1 MSRRLN
7 RDSLP
12 LHKPEACSRTLL
24 WTDLV
29 RGRYFHSIGLD
40 GLVDSPAIGWNM
52 SWSLTYVATPIAV
65 AVSEAFFTSSGLP
78 IRLVEVCSH
87 LSSVQLCYV
96 MFG

>member
-24 WTDLV
+24 WTDPV

-40 GLVDSPAIGWNM
+40 GFEIVLLLDG
-52 SWSLTYVATPIAV
+52 T
-65 AVSEAFFTSSGLP
+65 
-78 IRLVEVCSH
+78 
-87 LSSVQLCYV
+87 
-96 MFG
+96 